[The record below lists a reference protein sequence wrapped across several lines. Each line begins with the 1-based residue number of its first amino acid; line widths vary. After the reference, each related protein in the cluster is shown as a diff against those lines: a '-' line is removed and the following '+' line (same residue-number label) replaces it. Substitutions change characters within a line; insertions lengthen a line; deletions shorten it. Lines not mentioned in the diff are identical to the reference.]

1 MHEEPGITF
10 RSVKSSAPKSAWGNN
25 ARTEEE
31 RLQTIWLIP
40 APWLEEKRWYPS
52 NIHKGTQ
59 FRHTRRNPGA
69 HGGGKKKSTCRGK
82 CLSDPSTARTE
93 GQQGETAEHRGAA
106 RADATPLLGRV
117 GQGAKEHQ
125 TRSVQGPARLNP
137 STVSKARRRYV
148 SVSSVLSS
156 GLWTGEQEG
165 LDGVN
170 EHQRAGRARG
180 LEHREHP
187 RHGQASTAR
196 NRSRRGAHPLPPRPA
211 PQRVRRSSHLL
222 GPPSA
227 SRVWPVQRPGVKSGG
242 PARGERG
249 PLRSTVG
256 L

>member
-59 FRHTRRNPGA
+59 LRHTRRNPGA

-125 TRSVQGPARLNP
+125 HARCKGLPDLTLPLSQKPAEGMSQFLQFSVQG
-137 STVSKARRRYV
+137 
-148 SVSSVLSS
+148 S
-156 GLWTGEQEG
+156 GRGSRKGWTE
-165 LDGVN
+165 
-170 EHQRAGRARG
+170 
-180 LEHREHP
+180 
-187 RHGQASTAR
+187 
-196 NRSRRGAHPLPPRPA
+196 
-211 PQRVRRSSHLL
+211 
-222 GPPSA
+222 
-227 SRVWPVQRPGVKSGG
+227 
-242 PARGERG
+242 
-249 PLRSTVG
+249 
-256 L
+256 